1 MAVKRNGLGKGLDS
15 LIPNKSDK
23 LAKSE
28 PKKNSAETKSTN
40 TKKVVE
46 EPKAREVLLKINQVE
61 PNREQPRKEFDE
73 DALLELADSIKQ
85 FGILQP
91 LLVQK
96 KKDYYEIIAGE
107 RRWRAAKLAGVKEVP
122 VLIKSYS
129 NQEIVEISL
138 IENIQREN
146 LNPIEEAM
154 AFKRLLDEFH
164 LKQDEVAERVSKS
177 RTAVTNSMRLLK
189 LSDKVKQMIIDDMIS
204 TGHARALLAIEDE
217 ELQYT
222 LATKI
227 FDEKLSV
234 RETEKLV
241 KSLKNPK
248 KEVKKV
254 SPEHQFVYND
264 IAEKMK
270 SIMGTKVNINAK
282 ANGKGKIEIEY
293 YSEDELER
301 IYDLIMTIHNV

>member
-15 LIPNKSDK
+15 LIPNKTVK
-23 LAKSE
+23 TTEKQANKTQKEKVKVEKSG
-28 PKKNSAETKSTN
+28 ETI
-40 TKKVVE
+40 V
-46 EPKAREVLLKINQVE
+46 KITQVE
-61 PNREQPRKEFDE
+61 PNSEQPRKDFDE

-85 FGILQP
+85 FGVLQP

-96 KKDYYEIIAGE
+96 KNDYYEIIAGE
-107 RRWRAAKLAGVKEVP
+107 RRWRAAKLAGLKEVP
-122 VLIKSYS
+122 VLIKSYTD
-129 NQEIVEISL
+129 QEIVEISL

-154 AFKRLLDEFH
+154 AFKRLLEEFH

-217 ELQYT
+217 EQQYL

-248 KEVKKV
+248 KEIKKIT
-254 SPEHQFVYND
+254 PEHQFIYND

-293 YSEDELER
+293 YSEEELER
-301 IYDLIMTIHNV
+301 IYDLMMTIHSV

>member
-23 LAKSE
+23 LTKPE
-28 PKKNSAETKSTN
+28 TKKNNSEVKVAPA
-40 TKKVVE
+40 KKIKE
-46 EPKAREVLLKINQVE
+46 DPKASEILLKINQVE
-61 PNREQPRKEFDE
+61 PNRDQPRKEFDE

-85 FGILQP
+85 FGVLQP

-107 RRWRAAKLAGVKEVP
+107 RRWRAAKLAGLKEVP
-122 VLIKSYS
+122 VLIKSYTD
-129 NQEIVEISL
+129 QEIVEISL

-154 AFKRLLDEFH
+154 AFKRLLEEFH

-217 ELQYT
+217 EQQYL

-248 KEVKKV
+248 KEVKKTT
-254 SPEHQFVYND
+254 PEHQFIYND

-293 YSEDELER
+293 YSEEELER
-301 IYDLIMTIHNV
+301 IYDLMMTIHNV

>member
-1 MAVKRNGLGKGLDS
+1 M
-15 LIPNKSDK
+15 
-23 LAKSE
+23 
-28 PKKNSAETKSTN
+28 
-40 TKKVVE
+40 
-46 EPKAREVLLKINQVE
+46 
-61 PNREQPRKEFDE
+61 
-73 DALLELADSIKQ
+73 
-85 FGILQP
+85 
-91 LLVQK
+91 
-96 KKDYYEIIAGE
+96 
-107 RRWRAAKLAGVKEVP
+107 P
-122 VLIKSYS
+122 VLIKSYTD
-129 NQEIVEISL
+129 QEIVEISL

-154 AFKRLLDEFH
+154 AFKRLLEEFH

-217 ELQYT
+217 EQQYL

-248 KEVKKV
+248 KEVKKTT
-254 SPEHQFVYND
+254 PEHQFIYND

-293 YSEDELER
+293 YSEEELER
-301 IYDLIMTIHNV
+301 IYDLMMTIHNV

>member
-1 MAVKRNGLGKGLDS
+1 MAAKRNGLGKGLDS
-15 LIPNKSDK
+15 LIPNKT
-23 LAKSE
+23 AGKSE
-28 PKKNSAETKSTN
+28 KTSSKKSSDDS
-40 TKKVVE
+40 KKE
-46 EPKAREVLLKINQVE
+46 DKTGEVMVKINSVE
-61 PNREQPRKEFDE
+61 PNREQPRKDFDE
-73 DALLELADSIKQ
+73 DSLVELADSIKQ

-91 LLVQK
+91 LIVQQ

-107 RRWRAAKLAGVKEVP
+107 RRWRAAKMAGIKEVP
-122 VLIKSYS
+122 VIIKNYTD
-129 NQEIVEISL
+129 QEIVEISL

-154 AFKRLLDEFH
+154 AFKRLLEEFD

-189 LSDKVKQMIIDDMIS
+189 LSERVQQMIIDDMIS
-204 TGHARALLAIEDE
+204 TGHARALLALDDE
-217 ELQYT
+217 EQQYQ
-222 LATKI
+222 LANRI

-241 KSLKNPK
+241 KVLKDPK
-248 KEVKKV
+248 KMVKKEKI
-254 SPEHQFVYND
+254 EHMFVYENL
-264 IAEKMK
+264 EERMK
-270 SIMGTKVNINAK
+270 GIIGTKVRVNPK

-301 IYDLIMTIHNV
+301 IYDLIMSIHAE

>member
-15 LIPNKSDK
+15 LIPNKSNK
-23 LAKSE
+23 SPSSTEKQVAKTE
-28 PKKNSAETKSTN
+28 KEEKSTGSGEIL
-40 TKKVVE
+40 V
-46 EPKAREVLLKINQVE
+46 KINEVE
-61 PNREQPRKEFDE
+61 PNREQPRKDFDE
-73 DALLELADSIKQ
+73 DSLMELADSIKQ

-91 LLVQK
+91 LIVQK

-107 RRWRAAKLAGVKEVP
+107 RRWRAAKLAGIKEVP
-122 VLIKSYS
+122 IIVKEYTD
-129 NQEIVEISL
+129 QEIVEISL

-154 AFKRLLDEFH
+154 AYKRLLEEFN

-189 LSDKVKQMIIDDMIS
+189 LSDRVQQMIVDDMIS
-204 TGHARALLAIEDE
+204 TGHARALLAIDDE
-217 ELQYT
+217 EQQYM
-222 LATKI
+222 LANKI

-241 KSLKNPK
+241 KALKNPK

-254 SPEHQFVYND
+254 NREHMFVYTNL
-264 IAEKMK
+264 EEHMK
-270 SIMGTKVNINAK
+270 NIIGTKVSVSPK

-301 IYDLIMTIHNV
+301 IYDLIMSIQNK

>member
-23 LAKSE
+23 LTKPE
-28 PKKNSAETKSTN
+28 TKKNNSEVKVSPAKKTK
-40 TKKVVE
+40 E
-46 EPKAREVLLKINQVE
+46 DPKASEILLKINQVE
-61 PNREQPRKEFDE
+61 PNRDQPRKEFDE

-85 FGILQP
+85 FGVLQP

-107 RRWRAAKLAGVKEVP
+107 RRWRAAKLAGLKEVP
-122 VLIKSYS
+122 VLIKSYTD
-129 NQEIVEISL
+129 QEIVEISL

-154 AFKRLLDEFH
+154 AFKRLLEEFH

-189 LSDKVKQMIIDDMIS
+189 LSDKVKQMIIDGMIS

-217 ELQYT
+217 EQQYL

-248 KEVKKV
+248 KEVKKTT
-254 SPEHQFVYND
+254 PEHQFIYND

-293 YSEDELER
+293 YSEEELER
-301 IYDLIMTIHNV
+301 IYDLMMTIHNV